1 VLRLL
6 AAGVAGGLLA
16 REVFRRVYA
25 IDPNGRVVM
34 ITGGSRGLGL
44 AMAEAFAGEGA
55 SLVICARD
63 PEELERAR
71 EKLAGRG
78 AEVLALPCDVTD
90 REQVEMLVRRA
101 LAHFGHVDVL
111 VNNAGIITVGP
122 LEAQTAEDFAECM
135 DVMYWGTFHP
145 TWALLPHMRARRFGR
160 IVNITSVG
168 GKVAVPHLASYTAA
182 KFAAVGFS
190 EAIRAELA
198 RDSIAVTT
206 VVPGLMRTGSYLNA
220 FFKGKNRAEF
230 GLFSPLSSLPL
241 TSISAEKAARQIVRA
256 TRRGDPEITI
266 SIQAQL
272 AARFNGLFPGLT
284 SDLMAVVNRLLPTAE
299 GGDDDRHRGYESR
312 SWVAPSFITTLNDRA
327 AERLNQGVDP

>member
-1 VLRLL
+1 MLRLL
-6 AAGVAGGLLA
+6 SAGIAAGLLA
-16 REVFRRVYA
+16 REAYRRFNA
-25 IDPNGRVVM
+25 IDLNGRVVL

-55 SLVICARD
+55 NLVICARD
-63 PEELERAR
+63 PATLERAR
-71 EKLAGRG
+71 AHLTGLG

-90 REQVEMLVRRA
+90 REQVDMLVRRA
-101 LAHFGHVDVL
+101 LSHYGHVDVL

-122 LEAQTAEDFAECM
+122 LESQTPEDFAESM
-135 DVMYWGTFHP
+135 DVMYWGVFNT

-160 IVNITSVG
+160 IVNITSIG
-168 GKVAVPHLASYTAA
+168 GKVAVPHLSSYCAA
-182 KFAAVGFS
+182 KFAAAGFS
-190 EAIRAELA
+190 EALKAEVA
-198 RDSIAVTT
+198 KDGIAVTT

-241 TSISAEKAARQIVRA
+241 SSISAEKAAREVVNA
-256 TRRGDPEITI
+256 TKRGDPELTI

-272 AARFNGLFPGLT
+272 AARIHGLFPGLT
-284 SDLMAVVNRLLPTAE
+284 SDLMGVANRLLPAS
-299 GGDDDRHRGYESR
+299 DDEQRRRGYEST
-312 SWVAPSFITTLNDRA
+312 SWVAPSVITTLNDRA